1 MNAFTTPYSRAWR
14 FALACPLLFAVPA
27 VAEVAQHVVEYGAG
41 FYRSIAAM
49 KAAEHDTGRMVLGHL
64 KVIALYL
71 TGYWATRFWAYGDDA
86 RAAGRLDARAIGLYL
101 PVVAWELMWLVV
113 IQDGPIIA
121 GALNLPE
128 RLIMLIVA
136 ILLPAMLLF
145 NMFLATWKTTT
156 AVGDGRVGFMRSIE
170 LTRGSYLWSL
180 GLTLVTVLPVLV
192 LHYVLAFAS
201 LGRSPAVTAGV
212 LGADSLLVAF
222 MAPLLVAVNYAIA
235 ERVLGRA
242 GLAIEPEGGRGAAPV
257 GPVSGNLA

>member
-41 FYRSIAAM
+41 FYLSIAAM

-86 RAAGRLDARAIGLYL
+86 RAAWRVDARVAGLYL
-101 PVVAWELMWLVV
+101 PVLAWELLWLVV
-113 IQDGPIIA
+113 IQDGPVISA
-121 GALNLPE
+121 ALNLPE
-128 RLIMLIVA
+128 RLVVLIVA
-136 ILLPAMLLF
+136 ILMPATLLF
-145 NMFLATWKTTT
+145 NVCLAAWKATT
-156 AVGDGRVGFMRSIE
+156 AVGDGRIGFMRSIE
-170 LTRGSYLWSL
+170 LTPGSFWWSL
-180 GLTLVTVLPVLV
+180 GLTLVTVLPVMV
-192 LHYVLAFAS
+192 LHYVLAFAA
-201 LGRSPAVTAGV
+201 LGRSPVVTGGV
-212 LGADSLLVAF
+212 LLADSLLVAF

-242 GLAIEPEGGRGAAPV
+242 GLAIEPEGGSNAASV
-257 GPVSGNLA
+257 GPVSGGLA